1 MPKNIFAVQSFS
13 FFICIGAFHIII

>member
-13 FFICIGAFHIII
+13 FFIYIGAFHIII